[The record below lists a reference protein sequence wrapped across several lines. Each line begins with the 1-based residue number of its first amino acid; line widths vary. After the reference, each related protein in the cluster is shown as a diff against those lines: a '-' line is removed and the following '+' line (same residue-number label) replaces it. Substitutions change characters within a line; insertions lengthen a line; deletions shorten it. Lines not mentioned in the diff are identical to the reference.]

1 MKLSK
6 IIHKLKDDGES
17 LSVSMPLSH
26 SPVMPFSADSG
37 YEPRVRLPLGEML
50 KIGHFMDRF
59 SLAPSLA
66 LDPSS
71 TEEAW
76 ELLMQS
82 AL

>member
-6 IIHKLKDDGES
+6 IIHKLKGDGES

-37 YEPRVRLPLGEML
+37 YEPRVRLSLGEML
-50 KIGHFMDRF
+50 KSGISWTDFH
-59 SLAPSLA
+59 LPSFLP

-71 TEEAW
+71 NEEAW
-76 ELLMQS
+76 ELSMQCV
-82 AL
+82 L